1 MSKELDLT
9 NYLTSHGIQV
19 FRANGNEI
27 TAHCFMGCGGG
38 DTKGKGKWYGNR
50 ETWLYDCK
58 KCGSQGNRKTLL
70 EHFGDEDELK
80 VAGTDPML
88 KRRILLEAAEMAH
101 EMLLGNQKKLDYLLE
116 RGISGDLIV
125 SRKLGYVP
133 KNVGLSEMLPVKAD
147 LKGYEALVEAGLVQ
161 ASGRE
166 FFNDALVI
174 PYFSHG
180 QVVQLRAKFVDG
192 KYLTAAGDQVRI
204 YNEAALHGADDIL
217 VVEGEYDSLAL
228 ETNIALAPE
237 RTFPLLG
244 VIGLPGAGS
253 WPEDLLDRLSGAR
266 RVFIG
271 MDPDE
276 TGKKFAAKLAD
287 EVGAKARIVNLPEGE
302 PKVDWTDWFKPR
314 TPINRHGGHTWQDL
328 RDLLVESDLAGKQMF
343 SIQDIASKWG
353 KRQED
358 APGLKLGWPSIDAII
373 RPGLKPGQVFIPL
386 ATTGCI
392 QGDAAMVVNRG
403 GAARRTTLRD
413 LVAKFNGGSVQPPGA
428 KRSYSW
434 DLSIPT
440 MVQREVDG
448 EVRLGRV
455 KAAWASGIKQTY
467 TVMTESGREVRATD
481 EHPFLTERGWL
492 RLDQLT
498 VGDLVHVRGEQ
509 TSRGRT
515 KINYRQVYGLLAHP
529 YAGRKDAERDRGRYP
544 MHRLVAE
551 ASLNDLDVDSFIGY
565 IRSGHV
571 DDLKF
576 LDPAE
581 WAVHHIDHDP
591 ANNEPANLKVFTH
604 EEHAAL
610 HAAEGTTSNVQ
621 IQIAHERVTSVVPYG
636 LEETFDIE
644 VEDNPHNFIANGF
657 VVHNTGKSVFL
668 ANLTHNL
675 RESHGLF
682 VSLELTGPEIF
693 EFMRRIHRF
702 HFPDATVEQ
711 LYEDYRNL
719 QVTEMNRV
727 GKSGLS
733 DLIHEYQDIQGVSP
747 DYVIIDYLQYLSRGF
762 RGGSLHERATD
773 AIMEVKAVGKEEEM
787 VMIIP
792 SQVNRGAERGKPI
805 DLDSA
810 RDSGAIEETAD
821 FVMGLFRPDQLSP
834 RDTQNGETLPQTGD
848 MRAQLLKSRH
858 GGAGRTF
865 SLKFSMMSLV
875 ITDALLDRRGTMRV
889 EQENA
894 LIRQGIHY
902 DDHRKQQDESIAQG
916 VLI

>member
-38 DTKGKGKWYGNR
+38 DTKGKGKWYANR

-133 KNVGLSEMLPVKAD
+133 KNVGISEMLPVRSD
-147 LKGYEALVEAGLVQ
+147 LKGYEALVEAGMVTVD
-161 ASGRE
+161 GRE

-228 ETNIALAPE
+228 DTNIALAPE
-237 RTFPLLG
+237 RTFPGLA

-287 EVGAKARIVNLPEGE
+287 EVGAKARIVHLPEGE

-386 ATTGCI
+386 ATTG
-392 QGDAAMVVNRG
+392 
-403 GAARRTTLRD
+403 
-413 LVAKFNGGSVQPPGA
+413 
-428 KRSYSW
+428 
-434 DLSIPT
+434 
-440 MVQREVDG
+440 
-448 EVRLGRV
+448 
-455 KAAWASGIKQTY
+455 
-467 TVMTESGREVRATD
+467 
-481 EHPFLTERGWL
+481 
-492 RLDQLT
+492 
-498 VGDLVHVRGEQ
+498 
-509 TSRGRT
+509 
-515 KINYRQVYGLLAHP
+515 
-529 YAGRKDAERDRGRYP
+529 
-544 MHRLVAE
+544 
-551 ASLNDLDVDSFIGY
+551 
-565 IRSGHV
+565 
-571 DDLKF
+571 
-576 LDPAE
+576 
-581 WAVHHIDHDP
+581 
-591 ANNEPANLKVFTH
+591 
-604 EEHAAL
+604 
-610 HAAEGTTSNVQ
+610 
-621 IQIAHERVTSVVPYG
+621 
-636 LEETFDIE
+636 
-644 VEDNPHNFIANGF
+644 
-657 VVHNTGKSVFL
+657 TGKSVFL
-668 ANLTHNL
+668 ANLTHNM
-675 RESHGLF
+675 RESRGLL

-702 HFPDATVEQ
+702 HYPKATREQ
-711 LYEDYRNL
+711 LYEDYSRL

-733 DLIHEYQDIQGVSP
+733 DLIHEYQDIQGASP

-773 AIMEVKAVGKEEEM
+773 AIMEVKAVGKEENTVM
-787 VMIIP
+787 VIP

-858 GGAGRTF
+858 GGAGRIF
-865 SLKFSMMSLV
+865 SLKFSMMSLA
-875 ITDALLDRRGTMRV
+875 ITDALLDRRGTTRV
-889 EQENA
+889 EQENS
-894 LIRQGIHY
+894 LVRQGLHY
-902 DDHRKQQDESIAQG
+902 TEFRQQQDESLAQG
-916 VLI
+916 VLL